1 MLVGRSHEQARL
13 AALVEAAR
21 DGTGGA
27 LVLRGDPG
35 IGKTALL
42 DWVAALPTTTLP
54 DATLVLRAAGAEFE
68 ADLPF
73 AGLTQL
79 LRPVLDRLDRLPGP
93 QRTALATAFGLEPPT
108 GARDPAQP
116 VDRLLVGLAVLS
128 LLADG
133 EPDRSSPEPRP
144 EVRSSLKPRPEV
156 VVCLVDDAQWLD
168 SVSADA
174 LLFAARRLG
183 AEGIAIVFAARD
195 GAFPAPGVP
204 SLELQGLADADAV
217 RLLQP
222 GLAQTVQ
229 LRQLALAHGNP
240 LALLT
245 GGAPPAAFRDQVAA
259 LPAGTRAALLLA
271 AADDSGELGP
281 VLRLASAE
289 DLRPAEEARLVEVGD
304 GRIRFRHPLVRAA
317 VYNGAALAERVA
329 AHRALAGELTGA
341 GSADRHA
348 WHRAA
353 AATGPDDE
361 VAALLEASAD
371 TARARGGYSAAA
383 AACERAAE
391 LSTDPKARARRL
403 LLAAENGLHAGAH
416 GAAVRLAE
424 RAAGFDDD
432 PAFLARVGAVEGMA
446 WFWQGDFRAAY
457 DLIAYGGHHR
467 NALHPAW
474 YLGEPTIGECLDRLA
489 EATDDPVARY
499 IVAAARGRPLPPVAD
514 RRTAHDPAVAPRDLV
529 ELCGFGFVAGQDSET
544 HELAAALTTRCRAE
558 GLAGLLPTLL
568 FYLAEAELFAGRHRD
583 AAVSV
588 HEGLAL
594 ARDAGQALWVGQLS
608 AVRAVLH
615 ALAGD
620 DDECRSAAADAL
632 AATAPGAEPA
642 GYAWTQWALALHDL
656 GRGRPEAAVPRLAAL
671 QADPYAHQVVAYRSI
686 PDLVEAAVR
695 AGRDPEADPAVARLA
710 AFADRTAQ
718 PWAQSL
724 VHRCRA
730 LRSGDE
736 HEFLIA
742 LKLPSRPFERA
753 RTELL
758 YGEWL
763 RRARRKSDA
772 RPLLQQAL
780 ETFDRL
786 SARPWS
792 ARARTELEATGLPSA
807 AARPEPAA
815 ARLTP
820 QELQIARLAAQG
832 LSNKDIAAQLFL
844 SPKTVAYHLYKAYPK
859 LGVTARTDLAALPL

>member
-1 MLVGRSHEQARL
+1 MLVGRSQEQARL

-42 DWVAALPTTTLP
+42 DWVATVPAAG
-54 DATLVLRAAGAEFE
+54 ATVLRAAGAEFE

-73 AGLTQL
+73 AALSQL
-79 LRPVLDRLDRLPGP
+79 LRPVLHRLDALPAP
-93 QRTALATAFGLEPPT
+93 QRAALAGAFGLGPPQQ
-108 GARDPAQP
+108 G
-116 VDRLLVGLAVLS
+116 DRLLVGLAVLS

-133 EPDRSSPEPRP
+133 EP
-144 EVRSSLKPRPEV
+144 

-183 AEGIAIVFAARD
+183 AECIAIVFAARD
-195 GAFPAPGVP
+195 GSFPAPGVP
-204 SLELQGLADADAV
+204 SLELEGLADADAV
-217 RLLQP
+217 RLLGAGTPPAVQ
-222 GLAQTVQ
+222 AQQT
-229 LRQLALAHGNP
+229 ALARGNP

-245 GGAPPAAFRDQVAA
+245 GGAPPEAFRAQVAA
-259 LPAGTRAALLLA
+259 LPPPTRAALLLA

-289 DLRPAEEARLVEVGD
+289 DLRPAEEARLIEAGD

-317 VYNGAALAERVA
+317 VYNGASLAERVA
-329 AHRALAGELTGA
+329 AHRALADALSGPR
-341 GSADRHA
+341 SADRHA

-361 VAALLEASAD
+361 VAALLEASAGA
-371 TARARGGYSAAA
+371 ARARGGYGAAA
-383 AACERAAE
+383 AAYERAAE
-391 LSTDPKARARRL
+391 LSTDARAQARRL

-416 GAAVRLAE
+416 SAAVRLAE
-424 RAAGFDDD
+424 RAGGLDPD
-432 PAFLARVGAVEGMA
+432 PAFLGRVGLVEGVA
-446 WFWQGDFRAAY
+446 WFWQGNFRAAY
-457 DLIAYGGHHR
+457 DLMAYGGNHR
-467 NALHPAW
+467 AALHPAW

-489 EATDDPVARY
+489 ASDDDPVARY
-499 IVAAARGRPLPPVAD
+499 IVAAARDRPLPPVAD

-529 ELCGFGFVAGQDSET
+529 ELCGFGFVAGQDTET
-544 HELAAALTTRCRAE
+544 HELTAALVTRSRAD

-588 HEGLAL
+588 HEGLEL
-594 ARDAGQALWVGQLS
+594 ARDTGQALWVGQLS
-608 AVRAVLH
+608 AVAAVLH

-620 DDECRSAAADAL
+620 DDACRAAAADAL
-632 AATAPGAEPA
+632 AAAAPGAEPA
-642 GYAWTQWALALHDL
+642 GHPWTQWALGLLDL
-656 GRGRPEAAVPRLAAL
+656 GRGRPEAAVPRLLPL
-671 QADPYAHQVVAYRSI
+671 QSQRYGHQVVAYRSI

-695 AGRDPEADPAVARLA
+695 AGQDPLAAPAVARLA
-710 AFADRTAQ
+710 AFAERTGR

-724 VHRCRA
+724 LHRCRA
-730 LRSGDE
+730 LLSGDE
-736 HEFLIA
+736 QEFRLA
-742 LKLPSRPFERA
+742 LKLPARPFERA

-763 RRARRKSDA
+763 RRARRRTDA
-772 RPLLQQAL
+772 RTLLQPAL

-786 SARPWS
+786 AARPWS

-807 AARPEPAA
+807 PGRPEPAP